1 MLTHYDILEKKKNLV
16 VINCIILE
24 NIDIFVKDGDNRFKS
39 IKCLNILEN
48 LFLVLGKYN
57 LFTNMTIHSKKFLHE
72 YRINNIFF

>member
-24 NIDIFVKDGDNRFKS
+24 NIDIFGKDGDNRFKS

-48 LFLVLGKYN
+48 LFLVLGK
-57 LFTNMTIHSKKFLHE
+57 
-72 YRINNIFF
+72 